1 MSACCCHCSCAGS
14 QRNLNVSLAMQW
26 IDWSFRPKMTM
37 PWSKAVNIAAGCKKD
52 LWLHDL
58 MVQQQH
64 YTCFS
69 AWEASMSMWLYFLSF
84 AMLKA
89 GNYCRFARRSQV
101 LLKTQRRLWQSSRE
115 ATKALGR
122 CRQPA
127 ALIRI
132 VKSSHSKNLIDGVFC
147 AAALHRLSLLSRQNL
162 GDGELATAWKLCYGE
177 AMQHLESFGAQ
188 ELAVAA
194 LAMAKAR
201 PPMSKDLLEQLLGRV
216 LPGLH
221 LNSTALPIRYC
232 ANLLWATAAIRHEH
246 LLTRALFQEV
256 EVACHQPWRHG
267 RCNARDFSQVCWAF
281 ASSGRHMGGLRVI
294 ESSAQHQGTILE
306 SYSDHDVATTIWAVA
321 TMSCPGPQGSGFLER
336 LMEAAC
342 EKDFAPQGLS
352 MTFWGLATL
361 APSIRRATVEQ
372 LLAALVPKVLQ
383 HAGNLA
389 PQGASNIL
397 WAVATLEAQQASLKL
412 SIAVWQ
418 STPGGM
424 KSWV

>member
-1 MSACCCHCSCAGS
+1 
-14 QRNLNVSLAMQW
+14 
-26 IDWSFRPKMTM
+26 
-37 PWSKAVNIAAGCKKD
+37 
-52 LWLHDL
+52 
-58 MVQQQH
+58 
-64 YTCFS
+64 
-69 AWEASMSMWLYFLSF
+69 
-84 AMLKA
+84 MLKA

-397 WAVATLEAQQASLKL
+397 WAVATLEAQQVYVYALLKRYPTL
-412 SIAVWQ
+412 
-418 STPGGM
+418 
-424 KSWV
+424 